1 VRKGKPH
8 VELETELLRR
18 IDDSALSCN
27 ERAWLRCELAR
38 RLEEAGHYEAA
49 QEALSELWGRVGERP
64 NVEGLDR
71 RTAAEVL
78 LRVGVLFGWI
88 GSTRQIGD
96 AQEKAKVLITE
107 SIRIFEGLGDSEKVA
122 EALTDLGYCYW
133 REGAFDEARAALRSA
148 LERLPGR
155 SDYQRAVTLLRAA
168 MVERATTRFSDAL
181 RIHRENAQLVEASDS
196 HALKG
201 KYHNEL
207 ALVLRNLSALE
218 HREDYLDR
226 ALVEYAAASYHFE
239 QAGHVRYRAC
249 VENNLGFLFVTVDRF
264 AEAHEHLDRARDL
277 LVGLADKTHT
287 AQVDETRARVFLA
300 EERNAEAEEVVR
312 EAVRA
317 LEEGGEQSV
326 LAEALTTHGAALARL
341 GRIAPARSAL
351 RRAVEVAERVGDM
364 EGAGQAA
371 LTVVEELGDQLP
383 VSDLADTYERASEL
397 LEKSQH
403 PGLLARLNVCGRKLL
418 RALTRP
424 PATTGEFQPSRSWHK
439 FSFWPEVHRYEAY
452 LIERALKETGGVVT
466 RAARLLGF
474 KHHNSLIALLNS
486 RHKKLLSARSE
497 IVPRRRGAAT
507 QTGAARRPA
516 GAQVK
521 ETRTVK
527 ILHVEDEKTIAEA
540 VKLALEDEGWEV
552 VTCAD
557 VAEAR
562 GRISGREHYDLLML
576 DNQLPGVSGI
586 ELLRH
591 ARSLPHRRRTPV
603 IVLSASEVETEAW
616 RAGADAFL
624 RKPDDMGAITGT
636 IKRLLKGR
644 A

>member
-1 VRKGKPH
+1 M
-8 VELETELLRR
+8 ELETELIRR
-18 IDDSALSCN
+18 IDDAALSCN

-49 QEALSELWGRVGERP
+49 KEALSEFWGRVGERP

-71 RTAAEVL
+71 RTAAEIL

-88 GSTRQIGD
+88 GSTRQIAD
-96 AQEKAKVLITE
+96 AQEKAKDLITE
-107 SIRIFEGLGDSEKVA
+107 SIHIFEEIGDSGKVS

-133 REGAFDEARAALRSA
+133 REGAFDEARVTLQSAITRAAEEDTYLKAIALLRS
-148 LERLPGR
+148 
-155 SDYQRAVTLLRAA
+155 A
-168 MVERATTRFSDAL
+168 MVERSSTRFGDAL
-181 RIHRENAQLVEASDS
+181 RIHQENAPLVEASGS

-207 ALVLRNLSALE
+207 ATVLKDLGAAE
-218 HREDYLDR
+218 GREDHIDR

-249 VENNLGFLFVTVDRF
+249 VENNLGYLFLTARRF
-264 AEAHEHLDRARDL
+264 AEAHEHLDRARAL
-277 LVGLADKTHT
+277 LVSLEDKTHT
-287 AQVDETRARVFLA
+287 AQVDETRARAFLA
-300 EERNAEAEEVVR
+300 EGRNAEAEEVVR
-312 EAVRA
+312 AAARM
-317 LEEGGEQSV
+317 LEQGGEQSV

-341 GRIAPARSAL
+341 GRHARA
-351 RRAVEVAERVGDM
+351 RAVLQRAIEVAERVGDL

-371 LTVVEELGDQLP
+371 LTIVEELGDHLP
-383 VSDLADTYERASEL
+383 ISDLADTYERASEL

-403 PGLLARLNVCGRKLL
+403 PGLLARLNAGGRRLL

-424 PATTGEFQPSRSWHK
+424 PTTADEFRPSRSWHR
-439 FSFWPEVHRYEAY
+439 FSFWPEVRRYEAY

-474 KHHNSLIALLNS
+474 KHHHSLIALINS
-486 RHKKLLSARSE
+486 RHKQLLSARSE
-497 IVPRRRGAAT
+497 IIPRRRSSLP
-507 QTGAARRPA
+507 RPSRPPQNA
-516 GAQVK
+516 PAK
-521 ETRTVK
+521 EARTVR
-527 ILHVEDEKTIAEA
+527 ILHVEDEKAIAEP
-540 VKLALEDEGWEV
+540 VKAALEDEGWEV

-557 VAEAR
+557 GTEAR
-562 GRISGREHYDLLML
+562 RRISGREHYDLLLL

-603 IVLSASEVETEAW
+603 IMLSASEVETEAW
-616 RAGADAFL
+616 RAGAGAFL
-624 RKPDDMGAITGT
+624 RKPDDMRAIAST
-636 IKRLLKGR
+636 IKRLLKSR
-644 A
+644 T